1 MKAAV
6 LKAIGAPLEVGEV
19 PLPTVGPDAVLVQ
32 TRTCGICR
40 TDLHIQD
47 GLAYVPSLPHTP
59 GHEPAGIVAAV
70 GERVSTVVPGQRV
83 VPHLFVT
90 CGHCRSCRAGD
101 QAQCLQLAGIIGVTQ
116 AGGFAEFFVA
126 PARNLVPIP
135 AGVDDGVA
143 GLTSCAA
150 ITAVHAYRRAPVAVG
165 QTAVVIGAGGI
176 GLILVQLLKH
186 AGARVVALSRSAPSR
201 DLAQRQGADESLPLG
216 DPTSLDRVLALTDGE
231 GADCVFELVGLAS
244 TMAVAA
250 ACAARGGRVVVI
262 GEEAEHPAVDTI
274 TIAQRELVI
283 CGSRNGGLQDAVD
296 AMAWMAGGIIRPP
309 IDRRFPLDEINA
321 ALDYVRSGA
330 AHGRVVIDVL
340 G

>member
-6 LKAIGAPLEVGEV
+6 LKAIGEPLQVREV
-19 PLPTVGPDAVLVQ
+19 PLPEVGPDEVLVQ

-47 GLAYVPSLPHTP
+47 GLAYVPSLPHVP
-59 GHEPAGIVAAV
+59 GHEPAGVVATV
-70 GERVSTVVPGQRV
+70 GERVATVVPGQRV

-90 CGHCRSCRAGD
+90 CGRCRACRAGD
-101 QAQCLQLAGIIGVTQ
+101 QAQCRQPDGIIGVTR
-116 AGGFAEFFVA
+116 AGGFAEYFVA

-135 AGVDDGVA
+135 PGVDDGAA

-150 ITAVHAYRRAPVAVG
+150 ITAVHAYRRAPVGVG
-165 QTAVVIGAGGI
+165 QTAVVLGAGGI
-176 GLILVQLLKH
+176 GLILVQLLKR

-216 DPTSLDRVLALTDGE
+216 DPEIVDRVLALTEGE
-231 GADCVFELVGLAS
+231 GADCVFELVGLAH
-244 TMAVAA
+244 TMGVAA
-250 ACAARGGRVVVI
+250 ACTARGGRLVVI

-274 TIAQRELVI
+274 TIAQRELVL
-283 CGSRNGGLQDAVD
+283 CGSRNGGLQDAAD
-296 AMAWMAGGIIRPP
+296 AMAWMASGIIRPL

-330 AHGRVVIDVL
+330 AHGRVVIEVP